1 MDKPK
6 VILRRCPDYDSGR
19 IREIISE
26 GLAELGVAPRV
37 RGRVTIK
44 PNVVFA
50 HRKVAPAAFTR
61 SEFMD
66 GLLSALEGRAAPDTT
81 FTIAERCGT
90 AIPTSRMFRHAGYYR
105 LRKKHRVRL
114 VAIDEAKKV
123 TVPLTRGTLHTSL
136 KTARVIVERDLLV
149 QAPKLKSNVLVLG
162 PTASLKLNIGLLCDK
177 QRMWNHNHRLGEKIV
192 DMLEVGR
199 PDFIATDA
207 IECCIGGNQLTGVG
221 VPLGLVMMATDPVAH
236 DVVACH
242 VLGRDPAALGYL
254 KIAHERGYG
263 SLKLEDYDV
272 RGDVTLAELQR
283 TTRDWDLW
291 LLRADEV
298 PGNMKVLCGE
308 PYCQGGC
315 HGVFLDWI
323 YMIKDRK
330 PKLWADLPEWTVVA
344 GEYKGDVTARRV
356 LLLGT
361 CTRVDGRLRARRKV
375 RIRGCPP
382 RHKDIVLWMFLR
394 GGILNPLLRVD
405 LIIDSYLL
413 LFFAWLRRLVKERL

>member
-66 GLLSALEGRAAPDTT
+66 GLLSALEGQAAPDTT